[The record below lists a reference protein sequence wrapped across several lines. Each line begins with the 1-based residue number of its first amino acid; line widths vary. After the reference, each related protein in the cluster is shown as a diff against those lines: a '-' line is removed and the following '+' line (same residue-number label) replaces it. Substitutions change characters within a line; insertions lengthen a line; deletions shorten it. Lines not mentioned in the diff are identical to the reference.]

1 MENQNF
7 SQSKEIQYTN
17 VSGDER
23 TMAILCH
30 VLSIF
35 FWIFPSLIIYLLKKD
50 ESKYV
55 AEHAK
60 EALNFQ
66 ISITIFYIISAFLAL
81 LLIGFL
87 LMFIIYVGSII
98 LCIIATIKAADNV
111 LYKYPFSVRLVS

>member
-1 MENQNF
+1 MDQNF
-7 SQSKEIQYTN
+7 SQSQEVKYAN

-23 TMAILCH
+23 TLAILCH

-35 FWIFPSLIIYLLKKD
+35 FWIIPSLVIYLLKKD

-66 ISITIFYIISAFLAL
+66 ISISIFYIISAVLML
-81 LLIGFL
+81 ILIGVFL
-87 LMFIIYVGSII
+87 MIAVYFGSII
-98 LCIIATIKAADNV
+98 LCIIATIKASDNV
-111 LYKYPFSVRLVS
+111 LYRYPFNIRFIK

>member
-35 FWIFPSLIIYLLKKD
+35 FWIFPSLIIYLIKKD

-111 LYKYPFSVRLVS
+111 LYKYPFSVRLIK

>member
-30 VLSIF
+30 VLGIF

-87 LMFIIYVGSII
+87 PMFIIYVGSII